1 MNKNV
6 RSSTSDQGRRL
17 RKILLADP
25 AFAILD
31 RHIGGTWLEGGCG
44 LLAATLE
51 KMGMGQLWVLEGC
64 QRGSTV
70 HQVHHF
76 LVRAPDGM
84 FLDGDGASSEQTL
97 LHRWKDLESIP
108 DASVRP
114 ATTKDKTHVAWVV
127 VKLADVDDLAKLL
140 APK

>member
-1 MNKNV
+1 MNKHSRV
-6 RSSTSDQGRRL
+6 STPDYGRRL
-17 RKILLADP
+17 RKISLTEP

-44 LLAATLE
+44 LMAATLL
-51 KMGMGQLWVLEGC
+51 KLGKGTLWVLEGR
-64 QRGSTV
+64 QRGSNV

-76 LVRAPDGM
+76 LVRAHDAM

-108 DASVRP
+108 DATVRL
-114 ATTKDKTHVAWVV
+114 ATEKDKTHPAWTSVKDEDVA
-127 VKLADVDDLAKLL
+127 DFAKLL
-140 APK
+140 ELK

>member
-6 RSSTSDQGRRL
+6 NSSTSDFGRKM

-51 KMGMGQLWVLEGC
+51 KLGMGQLWVLEGR

-76 LVRAPDGM
+76 LVRAPDGV
-84 FLDGDGASSEQTL
+84 FLDGDGASLEKTL
-97 LHRWKDLESIP
+97 IHRWKDLESIP

-114 ATTKDKTHVAWVV
+114 ATAKDKTHSAWLV
-127 VKLADVDDLAKLL
+127 VKPGDVDDLAKLL

>member
-1 MNKNV
+1 MIT
-6 RSSTSDQGRRL
+6 RRIPTPDFGRRL
-17 RKILLADP
+17 RKISLTEP

-44 LLAATLE
+44 LLAAALE
-51 KMGMGQLWVLEGC
+51 KLGMGTLWVLEGHS
-64 QRGSTV
+64 RGSTV

-76 LVRAPDGM
+76 LIRAHDGM

-108 DASVRP
+108 DASVRLAKPEDKQHP
-114 ATTKDKTHVAWVV
+114 AWTS
-127 VKLADVDDLAKLL
+127 VKSEDVDDLAKLL
-140 APK
+140 EP